1 MGNKSLRKRK
11 YDRTRD
17 DTRQIEQRKE
27 LYQRKKQERANIE
40 EINDDNANRDFRQEE
55 VQPGMHA
62 NMMIKHTVHTL
73 THSDLLKI
81 FALSVY
87 IKVSLCL
94 KFKSRAVSVVSG
106 CLKAQFHYCDSLKSL
121 LVFT

>member
-27 LYQRKKQERANIE
+27 LYQIKKQERVNIE
-40 EINDDNANRDFRQEE
+40 EINDDNVNRDFRQEE

-62 NMMIKHTVHTL
+62 DMMIKHT
-73 THSDLLKI
+73 THIRTVFRKYKIQSIEFKLKI
-81 FALSVY
+81 L
-87 IKVSLCL
+87 
-94 KFKSRAVSVVSG
+94 
-106 CLKAQFHYCDSLKSL
+106 
-121 LVFT
+121 